1 MTAVL
6 EIAGLTR
13 RFGRNLA
20 VDGLDLT
27 LRRGEVL
34 GFLGPNGAGKSTTM
48 RMLAGVLPPD
58 AGVVRVCGLDLAV
71 DPVAARARMGY
82 LAEGAPLYADMT
94 AGQLLRFVARVRGL
108 RGAAARRAVDQAVE
122 RLELG
127 AALERP
133 IETLSKGFTRRVGL
147 AQAILHG
154 PDLLLLDEPT
164 DGLDPNQK
172 AQVRTLLADLAV
184 DRAILISTHILEEVE
199 AMCGRCAVISRGR
212 LVADDTPAGLRR
224 RSRRHGAV
232 GVAVPAA
239 CAEAAAARLRACAEI
254 AAVEREDDARADT
267 VVLLALPAGTAGLQS
282 AVRAALAG
290 LLPDA
295 DGLELWRERG
305 RLDDVFR
312 DLTRADCDA
321 EPVAAC

>member
-20 VDGLDLT
+20 VDGLDLS
-27 LRRGEVL
+27 LERGEVL

-48 RMLAGVLPPD
+48 RTLAGVLPAD
-58 AGVVRVCGLDLAV
+58 AGLVRVCGLDLQA
-71 DPVAARARMGY
+71 DPVAARSRMGY

-108 RGAAARRAVDQAVE
+108 RGVAARRAVDDAVA

-127 AALERP
+127 AALDRP

-172 AQVRTLLADLAV
+172 AQVRALLAELAA

-199 AMCGRCAVISRGR
+199 AMCARCAVISRGR

-232 GVAVPAA
+232 GIAVPAGRA
-239 CAEAAAARLRACAEI
+239 AAAAARLRACPEV
-254 AAVEREDDARADT
+254 AAVEREAGAPADT
-267 VVLLALPAGTAGLQS
+267 AVLLALPAGAGPLQPV
-282 AVRAALAG
+282 VRAALAE
-290 LLPDA
+290 LLPEA
-295 DGLELWRERG
+295 DGIELWTERG

-312 DLTRADCDA
+312 DLTRADGAA